1 MKTNIKII
9 IVLIIAVILSTTLSY
24 CLAETL
30 IDSKNVY
37 YKDNSDLGF
46 NNVQD
51 AIDGTCV
58 KFDNNLTNLKKEII
72 NEMYPVGSIYIST
85 SLDTKEKVGE
95 ALGGTWESYGAGRTL
110 VGTGTSDK
118 EFKINET
125 GGESTHKLTID
136 EMPSHTHTF
145 TGKEVTT
152 SKSGIHTH
160 RQNGWTVVISQ
171 GTNTGGWDI
180 VGNSKNTGNV
190 YPANDDPAGGRVTD
204 SAGEHTHTV
213 TANGSNSSTGGSKE
227 HNNLQP
233 YTVVYMYKRVS

>member
-9 IVLIIAVILSTTLSY
+9 IALIIGITLSTTLSY

-37 YKDNSDLGF
+37 YKDNSNLLAD
-46 NNVQD
+46 NVQD
-51 AIDGTCV
+51 AIDGTCT

-110 VGTGTSDK
+110 VGIGTGNDGKTSK
-118 EFKINET
+118 TFKAEET
-125 GGESTHKLTID
+125 GGEYSHTLIID
-136 EMPSHTHTF
+136 EMPSHTH
-145 TGKEVTT
+145 
-152 SKSGIHTH
+152 IQNAHTH
-160 RQNGWTVVISQ
+160 QVGFEAPEAKAIGLQRGDFGPNESIYLETSSYTYGPRTYTLKAETTTA
-171 GTNTGGWDI
+171 TNQT
-180 VGNSKNTGNV
+180 
-190 YPANDDPAGGRVTD
+190 
-204 SAGEHTHTV
+204 
-213 TANGSNSSTGGSKE
+213 TGGSKE

-233 YTVVYMYKRVS
+233 YITVYMYKRVS